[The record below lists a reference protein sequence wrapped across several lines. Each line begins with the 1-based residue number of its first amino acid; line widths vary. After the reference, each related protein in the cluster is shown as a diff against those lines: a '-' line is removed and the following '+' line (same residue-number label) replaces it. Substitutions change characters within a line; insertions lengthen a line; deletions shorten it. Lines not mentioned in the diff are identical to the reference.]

1 MTPPARAVAP
11 VRATGMVA
19 DDVDGSAAAWIPAD
33 ADLATLEEIA
43 TGCTACDLHRLDNQT
58 VFGTGPADARLVV
71 VGEQPGDREDRAG
84 EPFVGPAGRE
94 LDRALEAVGIE
105 RDDVYVTNAVK
116 HFKFR
121 RRRKRR
127 IHEKPNTIEIDAC
140 LPWVRAEVDRI
151 RPDAVLTLGAT
162 AGRALISSSFRVTR
176 TRGELYAGPGCVVTG
191 TVHPSSIVRVPE
203 DRDRRAARSAFHD
216 DLRLVAAL
224 MHDGLTAALRRR
236 TRDQLYARAQALDV
250 AGRSSMNKAALASA
264 VATALE
270 RVARV
275 ERSTET

>member
-1 MTPPARAVAP
+1 MAPPSRIDP
-11 VRATGMVA
+11 VRASGIVA
-19 DDVDGSAAAWIPAD
+19 DDVDGSAASWIPKG
-33 ADLATLEEIA
+33 ADLSTLEEIA
-43 TGCTACDLHRLDNQT
+43 AGCTACDLHRLDNQT
-58 VFGTGPADARLVV
+58 VFGAGPADARLVV

-94 LDRALEAVGIE
+94 LDRALDAVGIE

-116 HFKFR
+116 HFKFQ

-162 AGRALISSSFRVTR
+162 AGRALIGTSFRVTR
-176 TRGELYAGPGCVVTG
+176 ERGELFAGPGCVVTG
-191 TVHPSSIVRVPE
+191 TVHPSSIVRVP
-203 DRDRRAARSAFHD
+203 DDHDRRAARDAFQD

-224 MHDGLTAALRRR
+224 MGGGLTAALHRR
-236 TRDQLYARAQALDV
+236 TRDQLYARAQALDI
-250 AGRSSMNKAALASA
+250 AGRSSMDKATLVSA
-264 VATALE
+264 VAAALE
-270 RVARV
+270 ETTRVAR
-275 ERSTET
+275 

>member
-1 MTPPARAVAP
+1 MVTVAP

-19 DDVDGSAAAWIPAD
+19 DDAEGSAASWIPED
-33 ADLATLEEIA
+33 ADLATLQELA
-43 TGCTACDLHRLDNQT
+43 AGCTACHLHELENQT
-58 VFGTGPADARLVV
+58 VFGAGPPDARLVV
-71 VGEQPGDREDRAG
+71 VGEQPGGREDRAG
-84 EPFVGPAGRE
+84 EPFVGPAGLE
-94 LDRALEAVGIE
+94 LDRGLDAVGIE

-162 AGRALISSSFRVTR
+162 AGRALIGSAFRVTR
-176 TRGELYAGPGCVVTG
+176 ERGELYAGPGCVVTG
-191 TVHPSSIVRVPE
+191 TVHPSSIVRVPD
-203 DRDRRAARSAFHD
+203 DRDRRAARRAFHD
-216 DLRLVAAL
+216 DLHLVAAL
-224 MHDGLTAALRRR
+224 VHDGLAAALRRR

-250 AGRSSMNKAALASA
+250 AGRSSMDKAALASA
-264 VATALE
+264 VATALDGT
-270 RVARV
+270 VARPT
-275 ERSTET
+275 ST